1 MINMI
6 KEVFSLKYRKN
17 TEYLQQNRE
26 KRPYIKLKC
35 SSESIDTKM
44 NRLIQINY
52 ESECS
57 VYIGDF

>member
-1 MINMI
+1 MTNKI
-6 KEVFSLKYRKN
+6 KEVFSLKYKKD
-17 TEYLQQNRE
+17 TEYLQQKRE

-35 SSESIDTKM
+35 NSESIEANM